1 MWTAWLG
8 TPAAD
13 AKANIALMQQALIT
27 GKPTSIKLAGE
38 AVDYDPRGLG
48 EKLSPQ
54 LNIEDLQEYLWQITT
69 QGVDWTNQAI
79 NPRFYRAGITRQNYG

>member
-1 MWTAWLG
+1 MWTSWLG
-8 TPAAD
+8 TSATD

-38 AVDYDPRGLG
+38 VVDYDPRGLG

-54 LNIEDLQEYLWQITT
+54 LNIADLQEYLWQITYN
-69 QGVDWTNQAI
+69 GVDPTNMAV
-79 NPRFYRAGITRQNYG
+79 NPRLYRAGVTRQNFG